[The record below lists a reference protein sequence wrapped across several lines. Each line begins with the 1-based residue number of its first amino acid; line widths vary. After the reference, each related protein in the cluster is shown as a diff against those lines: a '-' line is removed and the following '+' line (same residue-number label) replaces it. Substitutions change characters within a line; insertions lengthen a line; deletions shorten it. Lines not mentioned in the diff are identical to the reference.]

1 LRNKRI
7 ATPAVSRQFIA
18 MTERTIS
25 AQAWGLLGLL
35 ALLWGGSFLSIRIAL
50 DEVPPL
56 TAVAHRVG
64 WATAVLWIYVLVKRL
79 PLPRGRSIWISFA
92 GMGFLNNVIPFS
104 LMAWGQLYIPSGL
117 TSIFNASTAIFGV
130 LVAALLL
137 GDENLS
143 HRKAIGVAIGFAGVV
158 TAIGVESLRDFDI
171 TSLAQ
176 LAVLA
181 GTVSY
186 AFAGGWARKRLTG
199 LAPQVAAAGM
209 LTTSTLIMLPL
220 AWMIDGPIR
229 LDLAPRTLLAIAYY
243 ALGATALAYLLYYRV
258 LALAGSGNLML
269 VTLMI
274 APIAIVLGALVLGE
288 TLAPNAYK
296 GFALLALGLVV
307 IDGRLID
314 RLRRAR

>member
-1 LRNKRI
+1 
-7 ATPAVSRQFIA
+7 

-25 AQAWGLLGLL
+25 AESWGLLAVL
-35 ALLWGGSFLSIRIAL
+35 ATLWGASFLSIRIAL

-64 WATAVLWIYVLVKRL
+64 WATLVLWIYVILRRL
-79 PLPRGRSIWISFA
+79 PLPRGREVWISFA
-92 GMGFLNNVIPFS
+92 GMGLLNNVIPFS

-117 TSIFNASTAIFGV
+117 TSIFNAATAIFGV

-137 GDENLS
+137 SNENLS
-143 HRKAIGVAIGFAGVV
+143 KRKAVGVAVGFAGVV
-158 TAIGVESLRDFDI
+158 TAIGIESLRAFDI

-181 GTVSY
+181 GTLSY
-186 AFAGGWARKRLTG
+186 AFAGVWARKRLTG
-199 LAPQVAAAGM
+199 LAPQVAAVGM
-209 LTTSTLIMLPL
+209 LTASTLIMVPL
-220 AWMIDGPIR
+220 AWIIDGPIR
-229 LDLAPRTLLAIAYY
+229 LDLEPRTMMAIAYY

-274 APIAIVLGALVLGE
+274 APIAIVLGAVVLGE

-296 GFALLALGLVV
+296 GFALLALGLII

-314 RLRRAR
+314 RLRQPR

>member
-1 LRNKRI
+1 M
-7 ATPAVSRQFIA
+7 S
-18 MTERTIS
+18 ERSIP
-25 AQAWGLLGLL
+25 AQAWGLMALL
-35 ALLWGGSFLSIRIAL
+35 AGLWGASFLSIRVAL

-64 WATAVLWIYVLVKRL
+64 WATLVLWLYVVLRRL
-79 PLPRGRSIWISFA
+79 PLPRGRRVWIGFL
-92 GMGFLNNVIPFS
+92 GMGLLNNVIPFT
-104 LMAWGQLYIPSGL
+104 LMAWGQLYIPTGL

-137 GDENLS
+137 ADETLS
-143 HRKAIGVAIGFAGVV
+143 RRKALGVALGFAGVV
-158 TAIGVESLRDFDI
+158 TAIGVESLREFDI

-176 LAVLA
+176 LAILA
-181 GTVSY
+181 GTLSY
-186 AFAGGWARKRLTG
+186 AFAGVWARKMMAG

-209 LTTSTLIMLPL
+209 LTASTLIMVPL
-220 AWMIDGPIR
+220 AWIVDGPIT
-229 LDLAPRTLLAIAYY
+229 LALQPRTMLAIAYY

-274 APIAIVLGALVLGE
+274 APIAIVLGALALGE

-314 RLRRAR
+314 RMRLPR

>member
-1 LRNKRI
+1 
-7 ATPAVSRQFIA
+7 
-18 MTERTIS
+18 MTERNIT
-25 AQAWGLLGLL
+25 AQSWGLLAIL
-35 ALLWGGSFLSIRIAL
+35 ALLWGASFLSIRIAL

-64 WATAVLWIYVLVKRL
+64 WATLVLWIYVLIRRL
-79 PLPRGRSIWISFA
+79 PLPRGRHVWISFA
-92 GMGFLNNVIPFS
+92 GMGLLNNVIPFT

-117 TSIFNASTAIFGV
+117 TSIFNAATAIFGV

-137 GDENLS
+137 SDESLS
-143 HRKAIGVAIGFAGVV
+143 KRKAIGVAVGFAGVV
-158 TAIGVESLRDFDI
+158 TAIGIDSLRAFDI

-181 GTVSY
+181 GTISY
-186 AFAGGWARKRLTG
+186 AFAGVWARKRLTG

-209 LTTSTLIMLPL
+209 LTASTLIMLPL
-220 AWMIDGPIR
+220 AWIIDGPIR
-229 LDLAPRTLLAIAYY
+229 LDLQPRTIWAIAYY

-274 APIAIVLGALVLGE
+274 APIPILLGALVLGE
-288 TLAPNAYK
+288 TLSANAYK
-296 GFALLALGLVV
+296 GFALLALGLLI
-307 IDGRLID
+307 IDGRVID
-314 RLRRAR
+314 RLRLPR

>member
-1 LRNKRI
+1 
-7 ATPAVSRQFIA
+7 
-18 MTERTIS
+18 MTERTITAES
-25 AQAWGLLGLL
+25 WGLL
-35 ALLWGGSFLSIRIAL
+35 ALLATIWGASFLSIRIAL

-64 WATAVLWIYVLVKRL
+64 WATLVLWIYVIVRRL
-79 PLPRGRSIWISFA
+79 PLPRGKDVWIGFA
-92 GMGFLNNVIPFS
+92 GMGLLNNVIPFS

-117 TSIFNASTAIFGV
+117 TSIFNAATAIFGV

-137 GDENLS
+137 SDERLS
-143 HRKAIGVAIGFAGVV
+143 RRKAIGVAIGFAGVV
-158 TAIGVESLRDFDI
+158 TAIGIDSLRAFDI

-176 LAVLA
+176 LAILA
-181 GTVSY
+181 GTMSY
-186 AFAGGWARKRLTG
+186 ALAGVWARKRLSG
-199 LAPQVAAAGM
+199 LPPQVAAAGM

-220 AWMIDGPIR
+220 AWIIDGPIS
-229 LDLAPRTLLAIAYY
+229 LDLQPRTVMAIAYY

-274 APIAIVLGALVLGE
+274 APIAILLGAVVLGE
-288 TLAPNAYK
+288 TLNANAYK
-296 GFALLALGLVV
+296 GFALLALGLVI

-314 RLRRAR
+314 RLRLPR